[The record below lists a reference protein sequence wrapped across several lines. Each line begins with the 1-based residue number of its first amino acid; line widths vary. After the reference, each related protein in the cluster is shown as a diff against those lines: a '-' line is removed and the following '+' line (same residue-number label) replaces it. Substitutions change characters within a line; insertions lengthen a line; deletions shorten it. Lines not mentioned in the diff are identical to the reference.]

1 VDGGDAMIID
11 LILGFAGGLF
21 IMFLFLSHSG
31 H

>member
-1 VDGGDAMIID
+1 MIID
-11 LILGFAGGLF
+11 LILGFVGGLF